1 MPVHTHAA
9 YLKFQPGGYISEMP
23 GYKNQ
28 AVAYIYH
35 FPASSVSREKQLRG
49 VYVLSSSQQ
58 TPACSV
64 QFSFSSYTKAMF
76 LLGLPMCSPLRLSEV
91 VSVPER
97 NKR

>member
-9 YLKFQPGGYISEMP
+9 YLQSQPSGNISEMP

-28 AVAYIYH
+28 AAAYIYH
-35 FPASSVSREKQLRG
+35 FLASSVSREKQLRG
-49 VYVLSSSQQ
+49 VYLLSSSQQ

-76 LLGLPMCSPLRLSEV
+76 LLGLPMCSPLQLSEV